1 MRRAFAILAST
12 SLLLAIGCGDYEVR
26 LMETR
31 KEMQYQKRLRD
42 NLADAP
48 TKGQLEQ
55 DAIFVRPP
63 KGLQGPTQTFTLT
76 EVAPGK
82 YDVANSFF
90 DQARKAS
97 MHLVARIK
105 KPKAAPSAK
114 KGTPAPEPTARGK
127 FLDDVLELVKAAYG
141 VELTT
146 AQLKSESKTHG
157 RIDNTY
163 RAAKLDL
170 GEKEVQ
176 MYLHGDENATHQVAL
191 IFEYPKTE
199 VNYLSPKIGLCLE
212 SLAVGER
219 AQTAFRSGGEVEVG
233 EDAGAGTAPPI

>member
-1 MRRAFAILAST
+1 MNRALAILAST

-26 LMETR
+26 LQQTR
-31 KEMQYQKRLRD
+31 EEMKYQKRLRE

-48 TKGQLEQ
+48 TKGALEQ
-55 DAIFVRPP
+55 DAIYVRPP

-76 EVAPGK
+76 EVEPGK
-82 YDVANSFF
+82 YDIANSFF
-90 DQARKAS
+90 DEGRKAS
-97 MHLVARIK
+97 MHLVSRIK
-105 KPKAAPSAK
+105 KPKAAPNAK
-114 KGTPAPEPTARGK
+114 KSTPAPEPTPRGK
-127 FLDDVLELVKAAYG
+127 FLDDVIQLVKSAYG

-146 AQLKSESKTHG
+146 GQLKSESKTHG

-170 GEKEVQ
+170 GEKEVEVYIQ
-176 MYLHGDENATHQVAL
+176 GDENATHQVAL

-219 AQTAFRSGGEVEVG
+219 AQSAFRGGGEIEVG